1 MIVWRPAIGMAASRR
16 DKVGG
21 SNDLQKGVRMKRLAL
36 MLAASVLGSQYPAR
50 VAADKDEAPEDT
62 CFDIAYGGMYS
73 NLTSANAGACVAYLQ
88 WHAQYIAS
96 QAGQS
101 QAAALAKQMLMT
113 VPHAIDAADRLE
125 HGKREADALA
135 VRRAVA
141 SYLDAVRQLKAGPD
155 PVFLFMPF
163 YAALARSEDRTGNSA
178 AADAI
183 YALQNRAFA
192 TLATTFLNEETGR
205 APNATRSDL
214 IQRLTEATTAEAA
227 RGYLLAERSA
237 RLGATDKTKADE
249 LSEAAEQSF
258 LGALDWCSLLLYI
271 DPTWG
276 RGSLRSALV
285 RAIAAERAFR
295 SAPSLTIADHPHP
308 EESAA
313 SGGLM
318 DFEVDMILQQ
328 ASDAR
333 SYLDGQVAKGV
344 NRIGI
349 QVYAALKARLSPP
362 TRDSVKFI
370 PRGDGKVLVV
380 AGTKNNSLMGEEHFF
395 DAPPVGRAYVAAV
408 QGH

>member
-1 MIVWRPAIGMAASRR
+1 
-16 DKVGG
+16 
-21 SNDLQKGVRMKRLAL
+21 MKRLAL
-36 MLAASVLGSQYPAR
+36 MLAATVLASPYPAR
-50 VAADKDEAPEDT
+50 ADADRDESSKDT
-62 CFDIAYGGMYS
+62 CFDIAYGGLYS
-73 NLTSANAGACVAYLQ
+73 NLTSANSAACVAYLK

-101 QAAALAKQMLMT
+101 QAAVLAKQMLMT

-163 YAALARSEDRTGNSA
+163 YAALARSEDRTGNA
-178 AADAI
+178 AEADAI

-237 RLGATDKTKADE
+237 RLASKDNAKARE
-249 LSEAAEQSF
+249 FSEAAEQSF
-258 LGALDWCSLLLYI
+258 LGALDWCSLLLYL

-295 SAPSLTIADHPHP
+295 SAPSLTIVDHPHP
-308 EESAA
+308 EESVAA
-313 SGGLM
+313 GGLM

-328 ASDAR
+328 AGDAR
-333 SYLDGQVAKGV
+333 SYLEGQVTNSV

-380 AGTKNNSLMGEEHFF
+380 AGTKNDAFVGEEHFF
-395 DAPPVGRAYVAAV
+395 DPPLIGRAYVAAV
-408 QGH
+408 EGH